1 MPLTLTGGFT
11 VLDRA
16 RNKSCI
22 VLWFG
27 RAFGHH
33 VVEQQM
39 GANMHGAS
47 ALISVFAVLLL
58 VNVFAFVR
66 RL

>member
-1 MPLTLTGGFT
+1 MSDFT
-11 VLDRA
+11 VLQA
-16 RNKSCI
+16 ENKGC
-22 VLWFG
+22 LGFCFG
-27 RAFGHH
+27 RAIDTRRWESNWGPDM
-33 VVEQQM
+33 Q
-39 GANMHGAS
+39 GAS